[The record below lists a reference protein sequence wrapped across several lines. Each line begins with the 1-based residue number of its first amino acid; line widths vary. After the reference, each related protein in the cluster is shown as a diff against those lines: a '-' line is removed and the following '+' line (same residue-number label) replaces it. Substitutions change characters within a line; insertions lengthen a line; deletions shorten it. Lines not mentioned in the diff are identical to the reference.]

1 MVWLGYFRASHLCQ
15 FYQGI
20 KWHKAVFELLY
31 ASSSYDPSEDG
42 CAKPSTQSVY
52 ANQTEVEVDSFE
64 RIGENFSK
72 IFDQIHP
79 IETICI
85 YIS

>member
-1 MVWLGYFRASHLCQ
+1 MP
-15 FYQGI
+15 
-20 KWHKAVFELLY
+20 

-72 IFDQIHP
+72 MF
-79 IETICI
+79 
-85 YIS
+85 

>member
-1 MVWLGYFRASHLCQ
+1 M
-15 FYQGI
+15 
-20 KWHKAVFELLY
+20 Y

-52 ANQTEVEVDSFE
+52 DNQTEVEVDSYE

-72 IFDQIHP
+72 MF
-79 IETICI
+79 
-85 YIS
+85 